1 MRYFQVFL
9 KNRRDFL
16 RYTSLGLATV
26 LSSLEAK
33 AIVPWHLGHH
43 GDFYFHQMAQ
53 NVYIMH
59 GAKKRDADAQCFIH
73 NPAFIES
80 KNGIIIID
88 PGASYVVGKAVL
100 AQIKQ
105 ISNKPVIAIL
115 ITHYH
120 SDHWFA
126 NGAVVETYPNVK
138 IYGHKNIIDSANKMY
153 LEGAERKISLRKA
166 KSFHLPSYFIK
177 DQEHLEIDGEDFIIQ
192 HPKVAHCNSDI
203 TITHTQ
209 SNVIFLGDVVLESTL
224 GYFSSISSI
233 LENITFLEKLAKQKR
248 YTLYVPGHG
257 VSGSFEH
264 TVEPYLYYLATIK
277 EEVTKAYQQGQGIF
291 ELQKA
296 QESIKQKFTWK
307 ENFHFP
313 LRFLESHMQF
323 VYMELENDE
332 DMFRV

>member
-1 MRYFQVFL
+1 MFIE
-9 KNRRDFL
+9 NRRDFL

-43 GDFYFHQMAQ
+43 GDFYFHQMVQ

-88 PGASYVVGKAVL
+88 PGASYVVGKEVL
-100 AQIKQ
+100 KQ
-105 ISNKPVIAIL
+105 IQQISSKPIIAIL

-126 NGAVVETYPNVK
+126 NGAVVEAYPDVK
-138 IYGHKNIIDSANKMY
+138 IYGHKNIIDSAKKMY
-153 LEGAERKISLRKA
+153 LEGTERIISQRKA
-166 KSFHLPSYFIK
+166 KSFHLPSYFVE
-177 DQEHLEIDGEDFIIQ
+177 DEERLEIDGEHFTIQ
-192 HPKVAHCNSDI
+192 HPKAAHCNSDI
-203 TITHTQ
+203 IITHQ
-209 SNVIFLGDVVLESTL
+209 KSNIIFLGDVVLESTL
-224 GYFSSISSI
+224 GYFSNISSI
-233 LENITFLEKLAKQKR
+233 LENIKFLEKIAKQKR

-264 TVEPYLYYLATIK
+264 TVEPYLYYLTTIK
-277 EEVTKAYQQGQGIF
+277 EEVTKAYQEGQGIF

-296 QESIKQKFTWK
+296 QENIKHKFIWK
-307 ENFHFP
+307 ENFNLP

-323 VYMELENDE
+323 VYIELENDE
-332 DMFRV
+332 SMFNSIL